1 MRERTLRALVYGDVN
16 LNLIDGSAVWLAS
29 TAECLA
35 RCGVEVT
42 VLLKAPVE
50 TDRLLRPL
58 ASRPD
63 VTLLEPKGA
72 PRTPESAADQVLR
85 LHRERA
91 FDLVVVRGSRAA
103 TAMVRLD
110 ELRSVLWTYLTDVP
124 QSVTA
129 LDDAELTQLTRIVRG
144 SRRVLCQTPELR
156 TFLEAVVPACAG
168 RTLLWE
174 PIIPDLAAMT
184 EADAPPGD
192 DDGDR
197 PLRVGYAGK
206 FAPAWLTDRMLDLP
220 ASLAERDVRIDLAMV
235 GDKVHR
241 DDLGFAHRMEAGL
254 ADPDRVRWHGGL
266 DRASTLEL
274 VASWDIG
281 LSWRDPSLD
290 SSLELSTKVLEY
302 ASVGTA
308 PLLNRTP
315 MHVRL
320 LGADYPFFVTPTTS
334 AADLLVAASQDRRL
348 ITTAARRAREA
359 AQHYT
364 MSAAVTRVTRILQR
378 AFPGSS
384 DAESSTTTRPVRL
397 VIAGHDLKFMRS
409 ISDLLG
415 ARHDID
421 LRIDEWS
428 SLGVHDEQASREL
441 LEWADVIVCEWAG
454 PNVVWYSSRRRRD
467 QHLLVRLHRFELTA
481 PWIHDVDPTAVDG
494 VVCVNDHYRRRVIAE
509 TRFTADTVM
518 VIPNAVDRDYLDRP
532 KVPGADRVL
541 GMLGMVPFRKRPDR
555 AVSILRAVQEQ
566 APDFLLS
573 IKSGLP
579 WEHAWIWRSPEERAA
594 YRTLL
599 DEITRDPVLRGSVV
613 IERHGTDVPAWL
625 QRTGWIL
632 SVSEDESF
640 HLAPA
645 EGMASG
651 SVPLILGW
659 PGAEG
664 VYDSRLVASSE
675 SELAERVLTAT
686 HQGTWSA
693 ASRDARDAFPAEYD
707 LPAVAERWARLVRGD
722 A

>member
-1 MRERTLRALVYGDVN
+1 MRDRTLRALVYGDVN

-42 VLLKAPVE
+42 VLLKAPVQ

-72 PRTPESAADQVLR
+72 PRTPEEAADEVLR

-103 TAMVRLD
+103 SAMVRLD
-110 ELRSVLWTYLTDVP
+110 ELRSVLWTYLTDIP

-174 PIIPDLAAMT
+174 PIIPDLASTTA
-184 EADAPPGD
+184 ADHQPSAD
-192 DDGDR
+192 DDGR

-206 FAPAWLTDRMLDLP
+206 FAPSWLTDRMLDLP
-220 ASLAERDVRIDLAMV
+220 ASLAERGVRIDLAMV
-235 GDKVHR
+235 GDKIHR
-241 DDLGFAHRMEAGL
+241 DDPDFVQRMEAGL

-266 DRASTLEL
+266 DRASTLAL
-274 VASWDIG
+274 MASWDIG

-302 ASVGTA
+302 ASMGAA

-320 LGADYPFFVTPTTS
+320 LGEDYPLFVTPTTS
-334 AADLLVAASQDRRL
+334 PTDLLAAASLDRSL
-348 ITTAARRAREA
+348 VTTAAQRSREVAQRHTMTAAVAR
-359 AQHYT
+359 
-364 MSAAVTRVTRILQR
+364 VTRVLER
-378 AFPGSS
+378 AFPV
-384 DAESSTTTRPVRL
+384 SSTSSSTKTRPLRL
-397 VIAGHDLKFMRS
+397 LIAGHDLKFMRS
-409 ISDLLG
+409 IADLLG
-415 ARHDID
+415 ARPDIE
-421 LRIDEWS
+421 LCIDEWA
-428 SLGVHDEQASREL
+428 SLGVHDEETSREL

-467 QHLLVRLHRFELTA
+467 QRLLVRLHRFELTA
-481 PWIHDVDPTAVDG
+481 PWIHDVDPTAVDAA
-494 VVCVNDHYRRRVIAE
+494 VCVNDHYRERVIAE
-509 TRFTADTVM
+509 TRFPADAVM

-532 KVPGADRVL
+532 KAPGADRVL
-541 GMLGMVPFRKRPDR
+541 GLLGMVPFRKRPDR
-555 AVSILRAVQEQ
+555 ALSILRSVQEQ

-579 WEHAWIWRSPEERAA
+579 WEYAWIWRSPEERAA
-594 YRTLL
+594 YRALL

-613 IERHGTDVPAWL
+613 IEGHGADVPAWL
-625 QRTGWIL
+625 QRTGWVL

-645 EGMASG
+645 EGMAAG

-659 PGAEG
+659 PGADG
-664 VYDSRLVASSE
+664 VYDSRFVADRE
-675 SELAERVLTAT
+675 SELVERVLTAT
-686 HQGTWSA
+686 MEGTWAA
-693 ASRDARDAFPAEYD
+693 ASRDARDAFPAEFD
-707 LPAVAERWARLVRGD
+707 LPAVAERWACLVRGD
-722 A
+722 S

>member
-1 MRERTLRALVYGDVN
+1 MRDRTLRALVYGDVN

-29 TAECLA
+29 TVECLA

-42 VLLKAPVE
+42 VLLKAPVQ

-58 ASRPD
+58 MALEQ
-63 VTLLEPKGA
+63 VTLLAPGGA
-72 PRTPESAADQVLR
+72 PRSPDTAADEVVR
-85 LHRERA
+85 LHRAQA

-103 TAMVRLD
+103 TAMVRVGA
-110 ELRSVLWTYLTDVP
+110 LRSVLWTYLTDIP

-129 LDDAELTQLTRIVRG
+129 MSADELAALTELITG

-156 TFLEAVVPACAG
+156 TFLEATVPAAAG

-174 PIIPDLAAMT
+174 PIIPDLAVMPAI
-184 EADAPPGD
+184 DASPGD
-192 DDGDR
+192 DHDDR

-220 ASLAERDVRIDLAMV
+220 AALADRGVRIDLAMV

-241 DDLGFAHRMEAGL
+241 DDPDFAQRMEAGL
-254 ADPDRVRWHGGL
+254 ADPECVRWHGGL

-274 VASWDIG
+274 MASWDVG
-281 LSWRDPSLD
+281 LSWRDVSLD

-302 ASVGTA
+302 ASMGAA

-320 LGADYPFFVTPTTS
+320 LGADYPLFVTPTTT
-334 AADLLVAASQDRRL
+334 AADVLAAASQDRGLLR
-348 ITTAARRAREA
+348 TAAQRAREA
-359 AQHYT
+359 AQHYM
-364 MSAAVTRVTRILQR
+364 MSDAVARVTRVLQR
-378 AFPGSS
+378 AFP
-384 DAESSTTTRPVRL
+384 ASSTADPSSTTRPVRL
-397 VIAGHDLKFMRS
+397 VIAGHDLKFMRA
-409 ISDLLG
+409 IADLLG
-415 ARHDID
+415 ACQDIE
-421 LRIDEWS
+421 LRIDEWP

-467 QHLLVRLHRFELTA
+467 QRLLVRLHRFELTA

-509 TRFTADTVM
+509 TRFPADAVM

-532 KVPGADRVL
+532 KAPGADRVL

-579 WEHAWIWRSPEERAA
+579 WEHAWIWRSPQERAA
-594 YRTLL
+594 YRALL
-599 DEITRDPVLRGSVV
+599 DEITRDPVLRRSVV
-613 IERHGTDVPAWL
+613 IEGHGADVPAWL
-625 QRTGWIL
+625 QRTGWVL
-632 SVSEDESF
+632 SLSEDESF

-645 EGMASG
+645 EGMAAG
-651 SVPLILGW
+651 SVPLILEW
-659 PGAEG
+659 PGADG
-664 VYDSRLVASSE
+664 VYDSRFVAGSE
-675 SELAERVLTAT
+675 SELVERVLTT
-686 HQGTWSA
+686 TMHGTWEA

-707 LPAVAERWARLVRGD
+707 LPAVAERWARLVQGD
-722 A
+722 S